1 MLISSIKA
9 IEITQNVFVANLF
22 APRQETF
29 ADTDDGDDG
38 ERGGVGNIW
47 DPLRIIYNSF

>member
-1 MLISSIKA
+1 MCLLL
-9 IEITQNVFVANLF
+9 VCL
-22 APRQETF
+22 PPGQETF